1 MKILFDITHPTHV
14 HLFKNTIWNLE
25 NKGHEILVT
34 TLDKDV
40 TLKLLNLYNI
50 EHTKTSNKQRFG
62 LIGKWAVRDFE
73 ILKIARK
80 FNLDILIGDLNPCVA
95 HGKSLIQNIIISSI

>member
-1 MKILFDITHPTHV
+1 MKILFDITQPADV
-14 HLFKNTIWNLE
+14 HLFRNIICLKS
-25 NKGHEILVT
+25 KGHEILVT

-50 EHTKTSNKQRFG
+50 EHPKTSNKQRFG

-73 ILKIARK
+73 ILKIVGK
-80 FNLDILIGDLNPCVA
+80 FNPDILIGVLNPCVA
-95 HGKSLIQNIIISSI
+95 HGKSLIQNIIIYPT